1 MYVDD
6 DMLDQLTEDEW
17 NFNIKDLD
25 QEALDKKSKEEADGV
40 WMDGVGPQ
48 VHGRTYEKLLE
59 DCRRGNAAEHYLI
72 EKQGFK
78 NDDRAFK
85 DVFDPSG
92 ASVEVKVTTS
102 TWTADKYT
110 IPACNEA
117 RSTKDNWRNFSDI
130 VYLFINPKESEDY
143 SLYKILTWD
152 GHKFI

>member
-1 MYVDD
+1 MSYS
-6 DMLDQLTEDEW
+6 MNEW
-17 NFNIKDLD
+17 NFNISELD
-25 QEALDKKSKEEADGV
+25 QDALNKKAKEEADGV
-40 WMDGVGPQ
+40 WMDGKGPQ

-59 DCRRGNAAEHYLI
+59 DCKRGDAAEHYLI
-72 EKQGFK
+72 EKQGFT
-78 NDDRAFK
+78 NDDRPFK

-117 RSTKDNWRNFSDI
+117 RKLAYRNFSDI
-130 VYLFINPKESEDY
+130 VYLFINPKGTEDY